1 MTTLRSLLFNFC
13 FFSWTIILVL
23 AGVPMLFLDR
33 HWIRRLGMA
42 WASGTLWLLRW
53 IIGAEFEVRGA
64 RLEGPLLVAAKH
76 QSALDTMIF
85 YLLAADPI
93 YVMKNEL
100 HAIPIFGRL
109 ARHQK
114 MIIVDRKAGAAAMKQ
129 LLTEAQRARD
139 EGRQIV
145 IFPQGTR
152 TAPGVTAA
160 EAPYQP
166 GIAGLYHALKVPVTP
181 IALNSGLVWGRRSFT
196 KLPGRIVVEL
206 LPDIPVGLPR
216 AAFMRELERVIEAAT
231 IRLEAE
237 AGLAPRAAPPE
248 REPPPAG

>member
-1 MTTLRSLLFNFC
+1 MTRLRSLLFNIC
-13 FFSWTIILVL
+13 FFTWTILLIL
-23 AGVPMLFLDR
+23 AGVPMLYRDR
-33 HWIRRLGMA
+33 HAIRRLGMA

-53 IIGAEFEVRGA
+53 IVGARFEVRGA
-64 RLEGPLLVAAKH
+64 RLEGPMLVAAKH

-85 YLLAADPI
+85 YLLAADPV

-129 LLTEAQRARD
+129 LLTEATRARD
-139 EGRQIV
+139 DGRQIV

-152 TAPGVTAA
+152 TAPGATLA

-181 IALNSGLVWGRRSFT
+181 IALNSGLVWGRRSFM
-196 KLPGRIVVEL
+196 KQPGKIVVEL
-206 LPDIPVGLPR
+206 LPEIPVGLPR

-237 AGLAPRAAPPE
+237 AGLAPRPAEPPA
-248 REPPPAG
+248 PPAG